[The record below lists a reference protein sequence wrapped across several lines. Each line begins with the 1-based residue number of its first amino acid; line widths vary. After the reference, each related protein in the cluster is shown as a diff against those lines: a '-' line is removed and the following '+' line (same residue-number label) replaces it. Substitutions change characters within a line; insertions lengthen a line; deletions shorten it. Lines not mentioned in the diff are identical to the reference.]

1 MKILV
6 FDTETIDTT
15 HPFCYNVGYVV
26 VDTET
31 KVRVLERDYVVEQ
44 VWENK
49 MLFSTA
55 YYANK
60 KQKYVSAL
68 RGKKAKIKHW
78 GHIMQRMIRDIQEF
92 EVEYAYAYNSPFDVR
107 VFDFNSEWFKTSNA
121 LDYVKVIDIRGLISH
136 IVFSKEYKEFC
147 EKNGLFTEGD
157 NYQANAE
164 SLTRFLRQTNDFVED
179 HTALSDS
186 IIESEIVLSVM
197 EQVDIT
203 QDKKVY
209 NIIPR
214 EVERDLVF
222 EYNGTKLFFPY
233 YKKRV
238 TKDKIVLKSKEYYE
252 EEKKREKELEIER
265 AKRKAEMEQ
274 RKRQKE
280 ENSKFEIVGD

>member
-1 MKILV
+1 MNILV
-6 FDTETIDTT
+6 FDTETIDID
-15 HPFCYNVGYVV
+15 HPFCYNVGYVI

-31 KVRVLERDYVVEQ
+31 KARLLERDYVVEQ

-55 YYANK
+55 YYADK

-68 RGKKAKIKHW
+68 RGRKAKIKHW
-78 GHIMQRMIRDIQEF
+78 GHIMQRMIKDIQEF

-121 LDYVKVIDIRGLISH
+121 LDYVKTIDIRGLISH

-147 EKNGLFTEGD
+147 EKNKLFTDGD

-186 IIESEIVLSVM
+186 IIESEILLSVM

-209 NIIPR
+209 NIVPR
-214 EVERDLVF
+214 EIERDLVI
-222 EYNGTKLFFPY
+222 EYNGVKTAFSYF
-233 YKKRV
+233 KKRV
-238 TKDKIVLKSKEYYE
+238 SKDKIVIKSKTYYE
-252 EEKKREKELEIER
+252 EEKKRNKELEIER
-265 AKRKAEMEQ
+265 AKRKAERER
-274 RKRQKE
+274 RKKQKE
-280 ENSKFEIVGD
+280 EDSKFEIIED